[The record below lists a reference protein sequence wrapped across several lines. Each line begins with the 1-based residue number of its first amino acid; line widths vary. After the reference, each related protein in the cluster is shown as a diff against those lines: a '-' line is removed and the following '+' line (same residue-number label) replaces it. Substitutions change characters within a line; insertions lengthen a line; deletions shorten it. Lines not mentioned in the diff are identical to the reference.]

1 MAAGSG
7 HLLSNNELCN
17 LAIIYHLATSKGERA
32 RIETLAAWAFQYA
45 MDAYWDAGLLRAELK
60 RSWRTSQS
68 DIPE

>member
-1 MAAGSG
+1 MAEESWSRIG

-45 MDAYWDAGLLRAELK
+45 MDAYWDAGYYGQNSTKLE
-60 RSWRTSQS
+60 